1 MTIKLTLLK
10 VLSFLGL
17 AGTLVPS
24 FLVFPGW
31 ITLETYKSVMLGG
44 TVLYLATA
52 PWWINKVEEL
62 RSE

>member
-1 MTIKLTLLK
+1 MNIKLTLLK

-24 FLVFPGW
+24 FLVFSGW